1 MTTSCAA
8 DLRLARLDSITF
20 AKGTARAPGLLRL
33 WRRRPTRRARL
44 PGLPTRVMTASDDP
58 RVELVAEL
66 LHAFY
71 CNRKHAPHHP
81 EVPDQLDEDHARLI
95 LAALQLEAVTS

>member
-1 MTTSCAA
+1 
-8 DLRLARLDSITF
+8 
-20 AKGTARAPGLLRL
+20 
-33 WRRRPTRRARL
+33 
-44 PGLPTRVMTASDDP
+44 MTASDDP